1 MSEINSDPHHKTNIG
16 FGNDD
21 NKIPTNAFL
30 KCSQS
35 SAAEKSDWGTVT
47 VGVVCAY
54 AIYGGREKGRKAFL
68 KYSQSLAAEESDWGT
83 VTVSIICA
91 YAVCGGRERGRKVV
105 TLTALFQNFQFG
117 DMAFQVYTH

>member
-35 SAAEKSDWGTVT
+35 S
-47 VGVVCAY
+47 
-54 AIYGGREKGRKAFL
+54 
-68 KYSQSLAAEESDWGT
+68 AAEESDWGT